1 MIAQQAGDESY
12 RLDLDFSWQAR
23 PRGILRSR
31 MKQSQLTRLSLGSCC
46 SHQHLLVPGAELR
59 LARGHDRPHGSTGI
73 SDSAV
78 CHHPRPAW
86 LTAAS
91 DSIGNQTSSRVSQV
105 PCPQGNLPAEIGNT
119 PVPAYRTLF
128 RRAQNARTKRATD
141 STPSVFQYYGYFV
154 VDLYNHHRYHESLN
168 NMTPEDVFFGRH
180 QGILSRRERIKQRT
194 LAKRR
199 IANLRIG
206 VV

>member
-12 RLDLDFSWQAR
+12 CLDPDFSWQPR
-23 PRGILRSR
+23 PRGILQSR

-78 CHHPRPAW
+78 RHHPRPAW

-91 DSIGNQTSSRVSQV
+91 DSIENQTSSQVSQV
-105 PCPQGNLPAEIGNT
+105 PGPQGNLPAEIGNT
-119 PVPAYRTLF
+119 SVPAYRTLF
-128 RRAQNARTKRATD
+128 RRAQNPRTRRATD
-141 STPSVFQYYGYFV
+141 STPSVVQYYGYFV
-154 VDLYNHHRYHESLN
+154 VDLYNRERSHQALGYR
-168 NMTPEDVFFGRH
+168 TPEAVYFGTTVR
-180 QGILSRRERIKQRT
+180 
-194 LAKRR
+194 
-199 IANLRIG
+199 
-206 VV
+206 